1 MNQKRTLFCLFMLAI
16 FNVSFGQVTVTSE
29 NLKVNGVAVSSVNFN
44 SSSSLTFSVDVNLK
58 TFDGSSNNILG
69 NLFLYYKPS
78 STTPEV
84 QIGFWPITF
93 VVTYPPFV
101 TQTTYTNQSS
111 FSPITLSAANF
122 FATGGIIYA
131 RYVNNNSSSYTSSNI
146 SVAGGTRITT
156 SPPPATGN
164 TICCNQTIRYGDK
177 PVITGSII
185 NSLPSGV
192 TLHWAKGSGF
202 GGAAQTNYATPDT
215 WNNFDPDYMFQTTTY
230 KRVLVSSTSTKSN
243 DVTVTVVPTPISANT
258 IMCSGSKLSE
268 GIYESGELESL
279 DFSGLGANFNLNV
292 LADPFHAPVRADSYE
307 RVSVYQWQYRSGYAN
322 SRWQDI
328 TNITGFVQ
336 PVGSRDNFFIRRIA
350 IHQNIRNVSNI
361 LQVYIRKASASNTI
375 CCSQL
380 LSTNQVPAIVTGS
393 SAVYSTADGGKTNT
407 PTNITVK
414 YQWQS
419 RFRSSPW
426 TNVTGANSQNYAAP
440 AITSPSISV
449 SYRRVARIDYYR
461 PSEISGNPVA
471 DFYET
476 YSNLISLETSGGTRT
491 KMNIANESKFTVYP
505 NPVSSILNISNAN
518 GLEPSSL
525 KAFNTLGQDI
535 KLSFTKLDD
544 DLISVDVSRLQKGV
558 YYLSFEKGSELIT
571 KKFIKE

>member
-1 MNQKRTLFCLFMLAI
+1 MLAL
-16 FNVSFGQVTVTSE
+16 FNVSFGQVTVTNE
-29 NLKVNGVAVSSVNFN
+29 NIKVNAVAVSSVNFN
-44 SSSSLTFSVDVNLK
+44 GSSSLAFSVDVNLK

-84 QIGFWPITF
+84 QMGFWPITF

-111 FSPITLSAANF
+111 FSPITLSASSF
-122 FATGGIIYA
+122 FATGGVIYA
-131 RYVNNNSSSYTSSNI
+131 RYVNNNSSNYTSSNI
-146 SVAGGTRITT
+146 SVTGGTRVTT

-177 PVITGSII
+177 PVITCSAIT
-185 NSLPSGV
+185 SLPPGV
-192 TLHWAKGSGF
+192 TMHWAKGSGF
-202 GGAAQTNYATPDT
+202 GGAPQTNYATDLL
-215 WNNFDPDYMFQTTTY
+215 NSFDPDYMFQTTTF

-258 IMCSGSKLSE
+258 IMCNGSKLSE
-268 GIYESGELESL
+268 GVYESGELESL

-292 LADPFHAPVRADSYE
+292 LADSSHAPVRSDSYE
-307 RVSVYQWQYRSGYAN
+307 SVSEYQWQYRSGYAN
-322 SRWQDI
+322 SRWEDI

-336 PVGSRDNFFIRRIA
+336 PAGYPDNFFIRRIA
-350 IHQNIRNVSNI
+350 KHQNIRNISNI
-361 LQVYIRKASASNTI
+361 LQVYIRKASRSNTI

-380 LSTNQVPAIVTGS
+380 LSVNQVPAIVTGS

-426 TNVTGANSQNYAAP
+426 TNISGANSQNYAAP
-440 AITSPSISV
+440 EITSPNISV
-449 SYRRVARIDYYR
+449 SYRRIARIDYYR
-461 PSEISGNPVA
+461 PSEISSGLVTS
-471 DFYET
+471 FYET
-476 YSNLISLETSGGTRT
+476 YSNVISLETSGGTRT
-491 KMNIANESKFTVYP
+491 KISTINNDTQFKIYP
-505 NPVSSILNISNAN
+505 NPTSSILNVVSDGNFENINI
-518 GLEPSSL
+518 
-525 KAFNTLGQDI
+525 KTINTLGQEI
-535 KLSFTKLDD
+535 KLSFVNLNDNS
-544 DLISVDVSRLQKGV
+544 ISVDISSLQRGV
-558 YYLSFEKGSELIT
+558 YYLSLEKDSKVIIM
-571 KKFIKE
+571 KFIKE